1 MNPELIYRMLAEDPN
16 AYRGMSVEEVAYC
29 TITNHYDQKQAYK
42 MDIIKEEGS
51 EDRITPV
58 AIFLHGGGFTE
69 PCDKRQAYVPLF
81 ARSLTKAGYTVV
93 APDYPVYKDEQD
105 RDANGGGNQ
114 AVLKAAQAIGYAYD
128 YLEEHAA
135 RYHLDMSQ
143 VSIMGGSAGGMTAFY
158 AVANQ
163 PDRYRAM
170 VNCWGSPHKLPNL
183 ENFPPVLSIHGTKDQ
198 AVPYELEANLARAL
212 DAAGIRNELITLE
225 GGPHTPLDRFD
236 EYMPRILEWI
246 ADEA

>member
-16 AYRGMSVEEVAYC
+16 VYRGMSVEEVTYC

-69 PCDKRQAYVPLF
+69 PC
-81 ARSLTKAGYTVV
+81 
-93 APDYPVYKDEQD
+93 
-105 RDANGGGNQ
+105 
-114 AVLKAAQAIGYAYD
+114 
-128 YLEEHAA
+128 
-135 RYHLDMSQ
+135 
-143 VSIMGGSAGGMTAFY
+143 
-158 AVANQ
+158 
-163 PDRYRAM
+163 
-170 VNCWGSPHKLPNL
+170 
-183 ENFPPVLSIHGTKDQ
+183 
-198 AVPYELEANLARAL
+198 ELEASLKQAL
-212 DAAGIRNELITLE
+212 DAAGITNELITLE
-225 GGPHTPLDRFD
+225 GSPHTPLDRFE